1 MKIAAKRSSPAP
13 DDDGHASPIGTASS
27 VIRGKSAAAVFLR
40 YLEVMEVPFVFGIPG
55 GFIAPFLKLL
65 RRSKSTSF
73 VIGRQETGCAFMAD
87 GFARMTGKPG
97 VVFATAGP
105 GALNALTG
113 VACAQAG
120 QSSVMLV
127 SGQNP
132 VAHFGMGALQ
142 ESTNDGVN
150 IVEIFRH
157 ACAASELVLSE
168 KVLRTRLLQASRL
181 CLGTPR
187 QAVHLSFPLDVSSS
201 IVESIELPT
210 AKHAYS
216 LEAPTADPAK
226 LGLALSYLAAAD
238 NPLVL
243 LGSGARAALRGNAA
257 RLAGL
262 TNLLSS
268 LAVPVVTSV
277 QGKGLFPESHA
288 LSLGVH
294 GICGSKQADGFVREQ
309 RPDVLLV
316 VGSSLGE
323 WPTKSWESAWV
334 PSRALIQIDV
344 NPQMLGRVYP
354 VQLPIVGEAGT
365 SLDGLIAQA
374 RSRFEGVPPESGRIE
389 ARRERIAAFK
399 RRVSPYGRPERRESG
414 DTPLLPQR
422 LMKELNEVIPK
433 QTTIFLDNGNSMAW
447 GIHHLQI
454 DPPTEVY
461 LSTGMSSMGWA
472 NGAVIGAKLGAPQ
485 RTCVCITGDGSFLM
499 TGAEI
504 STAARYRIGAIWLVL
519 YDNSLGMVNH
529 GEMVTGKYE
538 FPLEDPYYEL
548 GNPDVVGFARALG
561 ADGYWIEAP
570 GELGG
575 VFPEVLER
583 ANREGRP
590 QVIAAKIDPRELA
603 PILDRFDTLS
613 RSGA

>member
-1 MKIAAKRSSPAP
+1 METAQKI
-13 DDDGHASPIGTASS
+13 DCLDDGAESLPIRPTSI
-27 VIRGKSAAAVFLR
+27 VINGKSAAGVFLR
-40 YLEVMEVPFVFGIPG
+40 YLELLEVPFVFGIPG

-65 RRSKSTSF
+65 RRSKCMSF

-132 VAHFGMGALQ
+132 IAHFGMGALQ

-187 QAVHLSFPLDVSSS
+187 QAVHLSFPLDVSAS
-201 IVESIELPT
+201 VVGSIELPVERS
-210 AKHAYS
+210 AYA
-216 LEAPTADPAK
+216 LEPPTADPAK
-226 LGLALSYLAAAD
+226 LALALEHLVSAD

-243 LGSGARAALRGNAA
+243 LGSGAREALRGNAA

-277 QGKGLFPESHA
+277 QGKGLFPESHP

-294 GICGSKQADGFVREQ
+294 GICGSKQADAFVRER

-316 VGSSLGE
+316 IGSSLGE

-334 PSRALIQIDV
+334 PSRTLIQIDV
-344 NPQMLGRVYP
+344 NPQMIGRVYR
-354 VQLPIVGEAGT
+354 VHLPIVGEAGT
-365 SLDGLIAQA
+365 SLDGLCAQA
-374 RSRFEGVPPESGRIE
+374 PRSFERMVPEPRRIL
-389 ARRERIAAFK
+389 ARREWIAAFK
-399 RRVSPYGRPERRESG
+399 RRVSPYGHPERRDAG
-414 DTPLLPQR
+414 DAPLLPQR
-422 LMKELNEVIPK
+422 LMKELNQAIPE
-433 QTTIFLDNGNSMAW
+433 QTSIFLDNGNSMAW

-472 NGAVIGAKLGAPQ
+472 NGAVIGAKLGAPE
-485 RTCVCITGDGSFLM
+485 RTCICLTGDGSFLM

-538 FPLEDPYYEL
+538 FPLEDPYYQL
-548 GNPDVVGFARALG
+548 GSPDVVGFARALG
-561 ADGYWIEAP
+561 ADGHWIEAP
-570 GELGG
+570 GELGAL
-575 VFPEVLER
+575 FPAVLER

-590 QVIAAKIDPRELA
+590 QVIAARIDPRELA
-603 PILDRFDTLS
+603 PILDRFDTLT

>member
-1 MKIAAKRSSPAP
+1 METAHKI
-13 DDDGHASPIGTASS
+13 DCLDDGAEPLPIRPASTLIE
-27 VIRGKSAAAVFLR
+27 GKSAAAVFLR
-40 YLEVMEVPFVFGIPG
+40 YLELLEVPFVFGIPG

-65 RRSKSTSF
+65 RRSGQISF
-73 VIGRQETGCAFMAD
+73 VIGRHETGCAFMAD

-97 VVFATAGP
+97 VVFTTAGP

-113 VACAQAG
+113 IACAQSG

-132 VAHFGMGALQ
+132 TAHFGMGALQ

-157 ACAASELVLSE
+157 ACAASELVFSE
-168 KVLRTRLLQASRL
+168 KVLRTRLLQASRI

-187 QAVHLSFPLDVSSS
+187 QAVHLSFPLDVSSAV
-201 IVESIELPT
+201 VESIDLP
-210 AKHAYS
+210 ADRSAYA
-216 LEAPTADPAK
+216 LQAPTADPAK
-226 LGLALSYLAAAD
+226 LALALEHLASAD

-243 LGSGARAALRGNAA
+243 LGSGAREALRGNEL

-262 TNLLSS
+262 TSLLSA

-277 QGKGLFPESHA
+277 QGKGIFPESHA

-294 GICGSKQADGFVREQ
+294 GICGSKQADAFVRER

-316 VGSSLGE
+316 VGSGLGE
-323 WPTKSWESAWV
+323 WPTKSWESAWL
-334 PSRALIQIDV
+334 PSRTLVQIDV

-354 VQLPIVGEAGT
+354 VQLPIVGEAGN
-365 SLDGLIAQA
+365 SLDGLIAQDA
-374 RSRFEGVPPESGRIE
+374 RRFERKLPEPRRIQ
-389 ARRERIAAFK
+389 ARREWIAAFK
-399 RRVSPYGRPERRESG
+399 RRVSPYSHHERRESG

-422 LMKELNEVIPK
+422 LMKELNDAAPK
-433 QTTIFLDNGNSMAW
+433 LTSIFLDNGNSMAW

-472 NGAVIGAKLGAPQ
+472 NGAVIGAKLGAPE
-485 RTCVCITGDGSFLM
+485 RTCICITGDGSFLM
-499 TGAEI
+499 NGAEI

-538 FPLEDPYYEL
+538 FPLEDPYYQL

-570 GELGG
+570 GQLGALLPG
-575 VFPEVLER
+575 ALDR
-583 ANREGRP
+583 ANNEGRP
-590 QVIAAKIDPRELA
+590 QVIAARIDPRELA
-603 PILDRFDTLS
+603 PILDRFETLT